1 MSLMNL
7 DAFCFFL
14 GIYVFLSKILCLS
27 VDNLFVFMSNQL
39 CLSVNNLMSLC
50 PPQNRPN
57 CHAISPILL
66 TNFAEIALQKDMF
79 KSIENTK
86 T

>member
-1 MSLMNL
+1 MSITLCLYVDNL
-7 DAFCFFL
+7 F
-14 GIYVFLSKILCLS
+14 VFLSITLCLS
-27 VDNLFVFMSNQL
+27 VNNLFVFMSNQL
-39 CLSVNNLMSLC
+39 CLSVQNLMSLC